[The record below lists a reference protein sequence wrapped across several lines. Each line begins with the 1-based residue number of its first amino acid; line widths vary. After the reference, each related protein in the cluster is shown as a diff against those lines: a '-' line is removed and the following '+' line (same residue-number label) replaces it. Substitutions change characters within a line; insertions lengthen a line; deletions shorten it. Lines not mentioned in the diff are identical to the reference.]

1 MFLMIFEDGE
11 VKSTVAVG
19 DDDIQSSD
27 DGYLDLIDIT
37 DPEAPKRRWSC
48 EWVDIESID

>member
-11 VKSTVAVG
+11 IKSTSQVG

-37 DPEAPKRRWSC
+37 DSSSPKRRFNGDWI
-48 EWVDIESID
+48 EIESID